1 MPSVE
6 ILVTAF
12 LAVMVIASFIALK
25 ARVPYTLV
33 LVFLGIILAF
43 TSALP
48 SLGQGPIQSM
58 FQSIVSQMR
67 LLYDQMVG
75 GSEGGLFVGLVV
87 PPLLFE
93 AMLHIKSSDLRSS
106 IKPAI
111 ILATVGV
118 LISTIVG
125 GFVLWKIAGLGL
137 GVSFLFASL
146 ISPTDVATVLEIFR
160 RARVP
165 SKLRTLMDTEAAFND
180 ATAIVAFSIVLA
192 SISYKSVSI
201 ISALSGFALTFAGGV
216 LIGLLVAFVSEILT
230 SLTSDRLTETI
241 LTIAAVYGSYAL
253 ASTIGASGL
262 IAVTVVGL
270 YFGNITFKSSMGPST
285 RQAVVLFWEFA
296 AFVGNS
302 VAFLFIGFRTDVLK
316 LAAAIIPILLAY
328 LAVTVARAAST
339 YPILT
344 ILDRVD
350 DKIPLKWRNVTM
362 LGGMRGAL
370 SIALAA
376 SIPLTVISSPD
387 SDMISTLVLGV
398 AFLSISF
405 QAAFLYRYIRRKFPE
420 EQAALIASLDVRL
433 SHVVETIE
441 SLRRL
446 KADGRISDADYSEK
460 LEEEKDE
467 MKDVLK
473 EIESVVDKKHQ
484 LRIRASELYTSVLTL
499 PSIRAKQ
506 VLSLGRKK
514 NSEEEKAPKDE
525 DEKKAQ
531 T

>member
-12 LAVMVIASFIALK
+12 LAVMVVASFIALR

-33 LVFLGIILAF
+33 LVFLGILLAF

-48 SLGQGPIQSM
+48 ALGQGPIQNI
-58 FQSIVSQMR
+58 FESIVNQMSVI
-67 LLYDQMVG
+67 YNQMVA

-93 AMLHIKSSDLRSS
+93 AMLHIKSTDLRSS

-118 LISTIVG
+118 LISTLVG
-125 GFVLWKIAGLGL
+125 GFILWKLAGLSL
-137 GVSFLFASL
+137 SIAFLFSSL

-160 RARVP
+160 RVRVP
-165 SKLRTLMDTEAAFND
+165 SRLATLMDTEAAFND
-180 ATAIVAFSIVLA
+180 ATGIVAFSVVLA
-192 SISYKSVSI
+192 SISLKSVPV

-216 LIGLLVAFVSEILT
+216 LIGLLVAFVSELVT

-241 LTIAAVYGSYAL
+241 LTIASVYGSYAL
-253 ASTIGASGL
+253 ASSLGASGL

-270 YFGNITFKSSMGPST
+270 YFGNITFKSAMGPSS
-285 RQAVVLFWEFA
+285 REAVELFWEFA

-302 VAFLFIGFRTDVLK
+302 VAFLFIGFRTDVFK

-328 LAVTVARAAST
+328 VAVTAARAAST

-344 ILDRVD
+344 LLDRFG

-376 SIPLTVISSPD
+376 SIPLTVISSSD
-387 SDMISTLVLGV
+387 SSTISTLVLGV
-398 AFLSISF
+398 AFISISL
-405 QAAFLYRYIRRKFPE
+405 QAAFLFRYIKRRFPE
-420 EQAALIASLDVRL
+420 EQAGLIDSLDVRL
-433 SHVVETIE
+433 SNVVEAIE
-441 SLRRL
+441 SLRKSKL
-446 KADGRISDADYSEK
+446 EGSISDAVYADR
-460 LEEEKDE
+460 LERERDE

-473 EIESVVDKKHQ
+473 EIEAVVDSKHL
-484 LRIRASELYTSVLTL
+484 LRIRASELYSSVLTL
-499 PSIRAKQ
+499 PSTRARQ
-506 VLSLGRKK
+506 VFGLGRKK
-514 NSEEEKAPKDE
+514 SEEEKKTSEPKE
-525 DEKKAQ
+525 EKEPES
-531 T
+531 